1 MGGMGGTGTTPEQPG
16 ATCPR
21 NQLDRGE
28 ESFCELHSPGCSET
42 QHMLVQSKHCTQPGE
57 GSIFHNSK
65 FCQRSHLLTVKLT
78 NIPTNAHMIS
88 SNSSCEE
95 VRDELRIAGV
105 AAELLLA
112 VDDDGEA
119 DHPAHRLDFSDLGK
133 NPVLAGLEP
142 LCSFH
147 WTAQVLHLMKM
158 DWLKGTVL

>member
-1 MGGMGGTGTTPEQPG
+1 MV
-16 ATCPR
+16 ASDAPR
-21 NQLDRGE
+21 
-28 ESFCELHSPGCSET
+28 
-42 QHMLVQSKHCTQPGE
+42 
-57 GSIFHNSK
+57 
-65 FCQRSHLLTVKLT
+65 
-78 NIPTNAHMIS
+78 
-88 SNSSCEE
+88 EE
-95 VRDELRIAGV
+95 VRDQLRISRV